1 MSDRTD
7 RLLAALVI
15 LVALLLVSQV
25 TVVPRNRL
33 FGTISIGVAVVAI
46 LYALAEIADTFG

>member
-1 MSDRTD
+1 MNDRTD
-7 RLLAALVI
+7 RLLATLVV

-46 LYALAEIADTFG
+46 LYALIEIADMFG